1 METLTI
7 GQLAKQAGVNV
18 ETVRYYERRSLL
30 PEPPRTA
37 AGYRQYSAEALRRIG
52 FIRRAQELG
61 FTLQEIGGLLA
72 LRVEPEA
79 NCDAVEGQAEDAIA
93 RIEEKITQLERMR
106 GALHDLAAACRAR
119 ESSSDCPILEALEQE
134 GSTS

>member
-30 PEPPRTA
+30 PEPPQTA

-61 FTLQEIGGLLA
+61 FTLHEIGGLLA
-72 LRVEPEA
+72 LRVEPDT
-79 NCDAVEGQAEDAIA
+79 NCDAVEHQAEHAIA

-106 GALHDLAAACRAR
+106 GTLRELAAACKARAP
-119 ESSSDCPILEALEQE
+119 SSECPILEALEQE
-134 GSTS
+134 GGIS